1 MIRMAWPLL
10 VGVLMLASSAA
21 AETQAYPT
29 KPVRYICPFPAG
41 GGVDIVTR
49 IIGTRLS
56 QIWGQPVIVDNRAG
70 AGGTI
75 GAGVAAKAPPD
86 GYTLLMGGA
95 GTMSIGPALY
105 GELPYNSMK
114 DFAPISFIGIT
125 PMVLVVH
132 PSIPA
137 KSIGE
142 LIAYGKSNP
151 GKIKYASAGVGS
163 ILHLTMEM
171 FRTRV
176 GIDVVHV
183 PYKGAA
189 PAVNDLLGGHVLAM
203 VGDVP
208 LLYPHIQGGRMR
220 ALAITTTKR
229 SPRLSDVP
237 TVAESGFAGF
247 EAIFWYA
254 TFAPAAVPQPIVAKI
269 NADLATALNVP
280 EVKQRLSDAGVDV
293 STSTPAQLAAFVR
306 ADSIKWA
313 KVVKESGATA
323 Q

>member
-1 MIRMAWPLL
+1 MRIAFPSL
-10 VGVLMLASSAA
+10 VGVLLLASMGA
-21 AETQAYPT
+21 AEAQAYPT

-49 IIGTRLS
+49 IVGTKLS
-56 QIWGQPVIVDNRAG
+56 EIWGQPVIVDNRAG

-105 GELPYNSMK
+105 GKLPYDSIK
-114 DFAPISFIGIT
+114 DFAPIGFIGIT

-132 PSIPA
+132 PSVPA
-137 KSIGE
+137 KSTGE

-176 GIDVVHV
+176 GIDIVHV

-203 VGDVP
+203 IGDVP
-208 LLYPHIQGGRMR
+208 LLYPPIHATKMR
-220 ALAITTTKR
+220 ALAVTTTKR
-229 SPRLSDVP
+229 SQKLPDVP
-237 TVAESGFAGF
+237 TVAESGFADF
-247 EAIFWYA
+247 EATFWYA
-254 TFAPAAVPQPIVAKI
+254 TFTPAGVPRPII
-269 NADLATALNVP
+269 SRISADLTAALNAP
-280 EVKQRLSDAGVDV
+280 EVKQRLSEAGVDIRA
-293 STSTPAQLAAFVR
+293 STPEQLAAFVR

>member
-1 MIRMAWPLL
+1 MRMSLPFL
-10 VGVLMLASSAA
+10 VGALMLASCGI
-21 AETQAYPT
+21 AEAQAYPA

-49 IIGTRLS
+49 IVGTKLS
-56 QIWGQPVIVDNRAG
+56 EIWGQPVIVDNRGG

-105 GELPYNSMK
+105 GKLPYDSIK
-114 DFAPISFIGIT
+114 DFAPIGFIGIT

-132 PSIPA
+132 PSVPA

-151 GKIKYASAGVGS
+151 GKIKYASGGVGS

-171 FRTRV
+171 FRARV
-176 GIDVVHV
+176 GIDIVHV
-183 PYKGAA
+183 PYKGGA
-189 PAVNDLLGGHVLAM
+189 PAVNDLFGGHVSAM

-208 LLYPHIQGGRMR
+208 LLYPHIQAAKVR
-220 ALAITTTKR
+220 ALAVTTTKR
-229 SPRLSDVP
+229 SPKLPDVP
-237 TVAESGFAGF
+237 TVAESGFADF
-247 EAIFWYA
+247 EATLWYA
-254 TFAPAAVPQPIVAKI
+254 TFAPVAVPQPIIARI
-269 NADLATALNVP
+269 NAALTTALNAP
-280 EVKQRLSDAGVDV
+280 EVRQRLSDNGVDV
-293 STSTPAQLAAFVR
+293 STSTPEQLAAFVR
-306 ADSIKWA
+306 AESVKWA